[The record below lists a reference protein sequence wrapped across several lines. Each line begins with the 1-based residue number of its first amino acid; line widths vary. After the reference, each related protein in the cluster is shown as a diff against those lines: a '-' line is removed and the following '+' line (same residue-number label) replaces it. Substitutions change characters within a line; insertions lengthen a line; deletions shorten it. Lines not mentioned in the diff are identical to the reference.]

1 MGTRFATVTEEEGV
15 SVTSAEVNGFTL
27 SELRFPGGYVQPP
40 FEPELPYLA
49 VVLEGALVKS
59 FPGRALEL
67 GRAYAVA
74 IPVGATHGARFGSD
88 GARILI
94 VRPRSAS
101 EPVAGCFDRVAELRG
116 RELTWLAWRLAGE
129 LRASDAA
136 APLAA
141 EGFALELLAATTR
154 EARPERS
161 PRRPPVW
168 LRSAEEL
175 LRARLADRIGL
186 GELAEAVGV
195 HPTYLARAFHAHYG
209 LSVGEYGRRLRLAWA
224 AAELAGGEMPLAEIA
239 ASAGFADQSHFT
251 RVFRRQVGTTPARYR
266 ERAHSRTFQDR

>member
-1 MGTRFATVTEEEGV
+1 MGTGFATVTEEEGV

-27 SELRFPGGYVQPP
+27 SELWFPKSYLQAP

-59 FPGRALEL
+59 FPRRALEL
-67 GRAYAVA
+67 GRSNAVA

-94 VRPRSAS
+94 VRPRSPFD
-101 EPVAGCFDRVAELRG
+101 PVAGCFDRVAELRG

-129 LRASDAA
+129 LRASDTA

-154 EARPERS
+154 EAR
-161 PRRPPVW
+161 
-168 LRSAEEL
+168 
-175 LRARLADRIGL
+175 I
-186 GELAEAVGV
+186 
-195 HPTYLARAFHAHYG
+195 
-209 LSVGEYGRRLRLAWA
+209 
-224 AAELAGGEMPLAEIA
+224 
-239 ASAGFADQSHFT
+239 
-251 RVFRRQVGTTPARYR
+251 
-266 ERAHSRTFQDR
+266 